1 MYREAID
8 LNSEAIENLKG
19 SLGPGTSSLFEI
31 ECMTLVNLGENHLMT
46 GELATA
52 AEFLERVFENSKKP
66 DYYWARARWKPRCLL
81 ALGELHLTRG
91 NPGEAQGFLDQ
102 AIENGWIEKFPYKKY
117 QVRAQRLQ
125 GNILTAQGNLE
136 QAETALKRALK
147 LARELGS
154 PTQLWLTEHALA
166 TLYAGLGEGNGDSK
180 SNRKK
185 AAKHYQAALATVQAI
200 ARDLTEPRLK
210 EGFLASAPI
219 RQLMAQAE
227 QT

>member
-1 MYREAID
+1 
-8 LNSEAIENLKG
+8 
-19 SLGPGTSSLFEI
+19 
-31 ECMTLVNLGENHLMT
+31 
-46 GELATA
+46 
-52 AEFLERVFENSKKP
+52 NSKKP

-91 NPGEAQGFLDQ
+91 NPEAAQGFLDQ
-102 AIENGWIEKFPYKKY
+102 AIEHGWIEKFPYKQY

-125 GNILTAQGNLE
+125 GTLLTAQGNLE

-166 TLYAGLGEGNGDSK
+166 TLYAGLGEGNSDGNRNRNRNR
-180 SNRKK
+180 NRKK
-185 AAKHYQAALATVQAI
+185 AANHYQAALATVQDI